1 MSCATLDKGKGALG
15 TIRLESQRVVDAVC
29 DPGYHQYCP
38 GEAWTPAMNLY
49 QDDRNY
55 YAVVNLAG
63 VGCQAIEMDIS
74 EGRLIIAGHRPTPPP
89 PAVHGKLELFHM
101 EIDHG
106 RFSRVLN
113 LPDDVDTDKIEAV
126 YRAGQL
132 LITIP
137 KVRL

>member
-1 MSCATLDKGKGALG
+1 MNCSTLDRGWKAPG
-15 TIRLESQRVVDAVC
+15 TIHPESRRIADKVY
-29 DPGYHQYCP
+29 DPGYHHYCP

-63 VGCQAIEMDIS
+63 VGCQSIEMDVS
-74 EGRLIIAGHRPTPPP
+74 KGKLVIAGHRPTPPP
-89 PAVHGKLELFHM
+89 PAVFGKLELFHM

-106 RFSRVLN
+106 RFSRAID
-113 LPDDVDTDKIEAV
+113 LPDTVDADNIEAV

-132 LITIP
+132 LVTMP